1 MGLMAGVLVV
11 AQMVTL
17 QLAPAP
23 FAPEYVA
30 LGDSYASGAG
40 AGSYVDGSC
49 RRSSNAYPALHGENF
64 PSFRFVACSGATTKS
79 LKNQFR
85 ALSPATTLVTITI
98 GGNDLGFVDVM
109 TTCTLNGDSSCRK
122 RAAKAVKFIHEQL
135 PARLDG
141 TYATIRTAAPN
152 AQLVVLGY
160 PRLFTP
166 NDQCRTLS
174 KAKRQV
180 LNDAAD
186 QLSGVASAA
195 AERAGARYVDVREAF
210 ADHGV
215 CSAQPWLNALVSP
228 TEDSYH
234 PNKAGQAAYLR
245 ALTGARW

>member
-1 MGLMAGVLVV
+1 MAGVL
-11 AQMVTL
+11 AIALM
-17 QLAPAP
+17 APAP
-23 FAPEYVA
+23 IAPEYVA

-49 RRSSNAYPALHGENF
+49 RRSANAYPALRGKDF

-79 LKNQFR
+79 LKSQFR
-85 ALSPATTLVTITI
+85 ALTPATTLVTITI

-109 TTCTLNGDSSCRK
+109 TTCTLNGDKACVSRV
-122 RAAKAVKFIHEQL
+122 AKAVKFVHEQL

-141 TYATIRTAAPN
+141 AYATIRSSAPN
-152 AQLVVLGY
+152 AELVVLGY

-174 KAKRQV
+174 KRKRQA

-186 QLSGVASAA
+186 QLSEVTAAA

-215 CSAQPWLNALVSP
+215 CSAEPWMNALVSP

-234 PNKAGQAAYLR
+234 PNKAGQFAYFE
-245 ALTGARW
+245 ALTARLGKF